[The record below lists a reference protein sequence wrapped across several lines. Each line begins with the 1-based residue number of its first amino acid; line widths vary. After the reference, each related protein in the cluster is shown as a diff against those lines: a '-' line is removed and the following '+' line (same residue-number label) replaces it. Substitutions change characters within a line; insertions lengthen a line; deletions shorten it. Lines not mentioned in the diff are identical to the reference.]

1 MQVIYTHVDHT
12 VPFKIEQNNTNTSRN
27 PWQSINT
34 LRLATAIAEAFRAIP
49 RRTEQDGME
58 DETG

>member
-1 MQVIYTHVDHT
+1 MQVIYTHVDHI
-12 VPFKIEQNNTNTSRN
+12 VPLKIEQNNTNTSRN
-27 PWQSINT
+27 PWRSINT
-34 LRLATAIAEAFRAIP
+34 LRLAIAIAEAFRAIA